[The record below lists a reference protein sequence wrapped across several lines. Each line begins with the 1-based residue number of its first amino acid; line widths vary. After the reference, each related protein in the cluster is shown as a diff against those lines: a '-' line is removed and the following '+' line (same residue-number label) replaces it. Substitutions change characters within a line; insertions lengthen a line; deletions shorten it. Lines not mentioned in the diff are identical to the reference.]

1 MCNHISFSLS
11 ERVLSQ
17 LAFTCSKLTIE
28 TLQQDVEYVQSYN
41 KDTRTTPSMPKY
53 DFNKVA
59 QLNWNRTSAWM
70 ASFWC
75 LYCQLWTYSTSCC
88 SVSIVNFE
96 HVIAGWGKDFV
107 ALAMKM
113 HCLHDLSKCYSCL
126 ASPAVKVGTST
137 IIKVIQK

>member
-59 QLNWNRTSAWM
+59 QLN
-70 ASFWC
+70 
-75 LYCQLWTYSTSCC
+75 
-88 SVSIVNFE
+88 
-96 HVIAGWGKDFV
+96 
-107 ALAMKM
+107 
-113 HCLHDLSKCYSCL
+113 
-126 ASPAVKVGTST
+126 
-137 IIKVIQK
+137 